1 MAVCPICSCGKW
13 SIVVYKPIPG
23 GSNKPTQ
30 ELIGKLGEN
39 TETETL
45 SVFLYFDDLPN
56 TERE

>member
-1 MAVCPICSCGKW
+1 MVVCPICSCGKW

-23 GSNKPTQ
+23 GSNKPAQ

-39 TETETL
+39 AETETL
-45 SVFLYFDDLPN
+45 SVFLYFDDLLN